1 MTIKKYDSDGVLLGV
16 VTGDVLPLD
25 AVKYSFNFEGSK

>member
-1 MTIKKYDSDGVLLGV
+1 MTIKKYDSDGVLPGI

-25 AVKYSFNFEGSK
+25 AVNYSFNFEGSE